1 MAKSFLLAAAN
12 EQPETFSMSQYEEKF
27 SSLSRVY
34 GVEMMKMLANAHI
47 CVVGIGG
54 VGSWAAEALVRTG
67 IGKITLVDGDTISRS
82 NANRQI
88 HTLEST
94 IGQSKVDTMKQRL
107 LDINSEC
114 EVQTI
119 GQYLDESNFRDILER
134 GYDCVIDAIDGFK
147 SKTKMIYCCKR
158 NKIPIITTGGAG
170 GLIDPTKIQVS
181 DLSSTWN
188 DPLAAKVRSE
198 LRYWHGFT
206 RNKRYTFGV
215 PCVYS
220 IEQQRY
226 PDKDGN
232 VSYAKPG
239 VSGLSLDC
247 NFGYGSSVAV
257 TAMFGFTAAATAIE
271 RLAAKNNIVIK

>member
-1 MAKSFLLAAAN
+1 
-12 EQPETFSMSQYEEKF
+12 MSHYQEKF
-27 SSLSRVY
+27 SSLARVY
-34 GVEMMKMLANAHI
+34 GDEMMQLLATTHI
-47 CVVGIGG
+47 CVVGLGG
-54 VGSWAAEALVRTG
+54 VGSWAAESLVRTG
-67 IGKITLVDGDTISRS
+67 VGKITLVDGDNITRS

-94 IGQSKVDTMKQRL
+94 IGQSKVAVMQRRL
-107 LDINSEC
+107 LDINPEC
-114 EVQTI
+114 EVQAI
-119 GQYLDESNFRDILER
+119 EQYINAENLRDILER
-134 GYDCVIDAIDGFK
+134 GYDCVIDAIDGYK
-147 SKTKMIYCCKR
+147 SKTAMIYCCKR

-170 GLIDPTKIQVS
+170 GMIDPTKVQVS

-220 IEQQRY
+220 IEQPRY
-226 PDKDGN
+226 PDKEGK
-232 VSYAKPG
+232 VTYAKPG

-257 TAMFGFTAAATAIE
+257 TATFGFTAAATALE
-271 RLAAKNNIVIK
+271 RIAAKKNIVIR